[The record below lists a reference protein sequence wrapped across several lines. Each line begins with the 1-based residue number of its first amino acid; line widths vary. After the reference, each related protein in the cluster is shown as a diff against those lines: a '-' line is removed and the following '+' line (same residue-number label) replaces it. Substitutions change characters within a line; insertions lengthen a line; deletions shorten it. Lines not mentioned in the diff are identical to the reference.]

1 MRAARFSSALRGI
14 DLEALQQRAVRG
26 LDHLLGANSVPLSHA
41 IDAERHE
48 IATADAGTIS
58 YYADTRAEGRP
69 LVLLHGIHA
78 AASSYDMRPLFE
90 AFRGQRPVY
99 ALDLPGFGYA
109 ERSARPYRPET
120 YVHAIEHLLRHLT
133 TSDGVDVIALS
144 LTSEY
149 VAKVALEMPELVRS
163 LALIS
168 PTGFSSPQEVKR
180 LQRLA
185 RRGDNT
191 RAEWI
196 SGSPAGRL
204 LFEALASKPSIRYFL
219 RRSFEGRLDEGML
232 SYAHTTSHQ
241 PGAYRAPMA
250 FVAGALFPAGN
261 PLNTYARVRVPVLV
275 LYDQDPHTGFGEL
288 SSFAAEHT
296 NYKPVRVPHTRGL
309 PHFDAPEQTNEALRT
324 FFARDADKS
333 EARADGRMPPS
344 RFVGSA

>member
-14 DLEALQQRAVRG
+14 DLEALQERAVRG
-26 LDHLLGANSVPLSHA
+26 LDRLLGANDVPLSHA
-41 IDAERHE
+41 LDAERHE
-48 IATADAGTIS
+48 IATSDAGTIS
-58 YYADTRAEGRP
+58 YYADRRVEGRP

-78 AASSYDMRPLFE
+78 AGSSYDVRPLFE

-99 ALDLPGFGYA
+99 ALDLPGFGFA
-109 ERSARPYRPET
+109 ERGARPYRPET
-120 YVHAIEHLLRHLT
+120 YVHAIEHMLRQLT
-133 TSDGVDVIALS
+133 TSDGVDVVALS
-144 LTSEY
+144 LTCEY
-149 VAKVALEMPELVRS
+149 AAKVAVEMPELVRS

-180 LQRLA
+180 LQRRA

-196 SGSPAGRL
+196 SGSPAGRVL
-204 LFEALASKPSIRYFL
+204 YEALATKPSIRYFL
-219 RRSFEGRLDEGML
+219 RRSFEGRIDKGML
-232 SYAHTTSHQ
+232 SYAYTTSHQ

-250 FVAGALFPAGN
+250 FVSGALFPAGN

-275 LYDQDPHTGFGEL
+275 LYDQDPYTGFGEL
-288 SSFAAEHT
+288 ASFAAEHP

-309 PHFDAPEQTNEALRT
+309 PQFDAPEQTNEALRT
-324 FFARDADKS
+324 FLGRDVEKS
-333 EARADGRMPPS
+333 EGRADGKVSS